1 MYIQIEAAEDIDE
14 DIGKILETQLEKH
27 PHSLLHAVAFY

>member
-1 MYIQIEAAEDIDE
+1 MSKVEASDDIDE
-14 DIGKILETQLEKH
+14 DMGKILEVQQEKH